1 MSHFTQ
7 EQGEE
12 VIRLLTLLVVSKGL
26 GEQKATDAPVH
37 SGHKGGDFLKKTK
50 MEFEVR
56 FGESGLDWESFQRWI
71 TTTFK
76 FAGQLDKK
84 ASTAT
89 AEDVIWAHK
98 ALSTSLSNGFAHL
111 VDKKEE

>member
-56 FGESGLDWESFQRWI
+56 FGESGLDWETFQRWI
-71 TTTFK
+71 TTAFK
-76 FAGQLDKK
+76 FAGQFEKNVPG
-84 ASTAT
+84 ASE
-89 AEDVIWAHK
+89 EDIIWVFSG
-98 ALSTSLSNGFAHL
+98 LNTSLSNGFAHL
-111 VDKKEE
+111 LKEKQ